1 MVNTVKIREEIKTR
15 VDKISGEK
23 LSDILE
29 FIKQFES
36 DQEEDST
43 LLNYFGIWENI
54 DDELIDDLTINLHE
68 NRLEPTRE
76 Y

>member
-1 MVNTVKIREEIKTR
+1 MVETSKIRDEIKTR
-15 VDKISGEK
+15 VDQVPAER

-36 DQEEDST
+36 EGEEDSGI
-43 LLNYFGIWENI
+43 LNYFGIWK
-54 DDELIDDLTINLHE
+54 DLDEELLEDLTINLHE
-68 NRLEPTRE
+68 NRIETTRE

>member
-1 MVNTVKIREEIKTR
+1 MVETSKIRDEIKTR
-15 VDKISGEK
+15 VDQVPAER

-36 DQEEDST
+36 EEEDSGI
-43 LLNYFGIWENI
+43 LNYFGIWKDL
-54 DDELIDDLTINLHE
+54 DDELLDDLTINLHE
-68 NRLEPTRE
+68 NRIETTRE

>member
-1 MVNTVKIREEIKTR
+1 MVNTSKIREEIKTR

-36 DQEEDST
+36 EQEEDST
-43 LLNYFGIWENI
+43 LLNYFGIWENL
-54 DDELIDDLTINLHE
+54 DNELIDDLTINLHE
-68 NRLEPTRE
+68 NRLEATRE